1 MTTIGRDGHRGLA
14 SMRVALVVAAAAA
27 IGLNACSSGSSKS
40 AMQTE
45 HSTTGA
51 RATGAI
57 ATRAT
62 GPSVIIDT
70 DLSRWWDDV
79 TALGMANVL
88 QQQGALNVLGIVS
101 DVPNPLAVA
110 AIDAIDTAYGHADI
124 PLGAVA
130 GSDADTAK
138 HGYTDALVR
147 QLPHKVGNSDDV
159 PEAVALYRELLTR
172 QPDHSVTI
180 VPVGA

>member
-1 MTTIGRDGHRGLA
+1 MTPIGRRGHRGLA
-14 SMRVALVVAAAAA
+14 SIRVAVVLATVAA
-27 IGLNACSSGSSKS
+27 IGLNACSSGSSK
-40 AMQTE
+40 ATTQTRP
-45 HSTTGA
+45 STTGA
-51 RATGAI
+51 STTGAT

-101 DVPNPLAVA
+101 DIPNPLAVA

-130 GSDADTAK
+130 GSDADTAQ
-138 HGYTDALVR
+138 HGYSDVLAER
-147 QLPHKVGNSDDV
+147 LPHTVRSSADV
-159 PEAVALYRELLTR
+159 PEAVEVYRQLLAR
-172 QPDHSVTI
+172 QPDGSVTI
-180 VPVGA
+180 VA